1 MSLTETSKIL
11 SYVLRHAPESIGVA
25 MDGEGRV
32 SMGQLIEKAK
42 AAAMPAYLSRDA
54 AQGGAA

>member
-1 MSLTETSKIL
+1 MSLTETSKFL

-32 SMGQLIEKAK
+32 SMDQLIEKGK
-42 AAAMPAYLSRDA
+42 AAAMQTYLSRDA